1 MRLMNR
7 SWPIDGCAMHPRAA
21 LRLFIVLVSLLAL
34 PQQAPARNDPP
45 EWAAAKQLAPQIQ
58 SPVPTLSESER
69 TQFLAAFA
77 AHGTRHDRL
86 EADERN
92 LVTRL
97 TDLQHA
103 LRARAADAA
112 DHGKDAAAWQERRKD
127 HFGRCNRSFTNLGD
141 VAACNREGDTLA
153 ADKAALDAREA
164 DLARRAEN
172 LRAQQADI
180 TRLVA
185 ELDRNY
191 AAWARSVETDF
202 SGPLRAALS
211 RKIGTTTLR
220 LTVKSFIKKVDRS
233 SMSADGVPSRERLSA
248 LIVNWDA
255 SENPS
260 TPAAEAKDFRLW
272 SQVEAVVTCRG
283 DTVTAWKI
291 SDLTHRG
298 GKEFGIFATETAVF
312 ENLKVLP
319 GQQGAAERKAVN
331 LSYAIKGRPNKA
343 GVIMFRN
350 VHPRT
355 CDYIWHRVQAALTC
369 RGGTAQLQ
377 TQLTGSRFP
386 SHRAWTNEETKGTVE
401 QGAFHNLWECNP
413 SAPELVR

>member
-1 MRLMNR
+1 MRPTNNA
-7 SWPIDGCAMHPRAA
+7 WPIDGRAKHPRAA
-21 LRLFIVLVSLLAL
+21 LRLFIVLASLLAL

-58 SPVPTLSESER
+58 SPVPALSESER
-69 TQFLAAFA
+69 AQFVAAFA
-77 AHGTRHDRL
+77 AHQMRHDRL

-97 TDLQHA
+97 TDLQRA
-103 LRARAADAA
+103 LRARAAEAA

-127 HFGRCNRSFTNLGD
+127 HFGRCNRSFTNQAD
-141 VAACNREGDTLA
+141 VTACNREGDTLA

-164 DLARRAEN
+164 DLARRAED

-191 AAWARSVETDF
+191 AAWARSVETDV
-202 SGPLRAALS
+202 SGPLRAALA

-220 LTVKSFIKKVDRS
+220 LTVKSFIKKVDL
-233 SMSADGVPSRERLSA
+233 SAIDADSRLSRERLSA
-248 LIVNWDA
+248 IIVNLDA
-255 SENPS
+255 AENPS

-272 SQVEAVVTCRG
+272 SQVEAVVTCKG
-283 DTVTAWKI
+283 DTITAWKM

-298 GKEFGIFATETAVF
+298 GKEFGVFATETAVF
-312 ENLKVLP
+312 ENLKVVP

-331 LSYAIKGRPNKA
+331 LSYAIKGKPNKA
-343 GVIMFRN
+343 GVIMFGK

-369 RGGTAQLQ
+369 RGGTAQLA

-386 SHRAWTNEETKGTVE
+386 SHRAWTNDEAKVSVE